1 MIENENNQ
9 ENGKIFN
16 AQIILPHSFTH
27 LKLKSKHGP
36 FQPK

>member
-1 MIENENNQ
+1 MKNNQ

-16 AQIILPHSFTH
+16 AQIISPHGFTH
-27 LKLKSKHGP
+27 LELKSKHCS